1 MPIFRMSHSHITA
14 LVTALVCAIALTACG
29 FQMRGVANL
38 SFSKLYIQGP
48 TLTITKDLVK
58 LLKVNG
64 VTIVTDPKKA
74 ELMLEMMSETNEKR
88 ILSLSG
94 GGLVREYELFY
105 HLNFR
110 LRDPSSEV
118 WGETLRIEERRD
130 FSYDDSQLLAK
141 QFEEASLIQ
150 DMKTDAIR
158 ELMRLLVVQK
168 PKPKAIE

>member
-1 MPIFRMSHSHITA
+1 MPIFTMNRQKIITA
-14 LVTALVCAIALTACG
+14 LLLMFVITFTACG
-29 FQMRGVANL
+29 FKMRGVADL
-38 SFSKLYIQGP
+38 SFSRLYIQGP
-48 TLTITKDLVK
+48 TLSITKDLKK

-64 VTIVTDPKKA
+64 VTVVSDPEKA
-74 ELMLEMMSETNEKR
+74 ELILEMLSEANEKR

-105 HLNFR
+105 RVNFR

-118 WGETLRIEERRD
+118 WGETQRIEERRD

-141 QFEEASLIQ
+141 QFEEAGLIQ

-158 ELMRLLVVQK
+158 EMMRLLVVQK
-168 PKPKAIE
+168 PKPKAAE